1 MEITIML
8 RCYPIIIVLV
18 LAALTGCGESA
29 SKADMDKQQA
39 DTVSQQTAAET
50 APAATPSTV
59 PDSNEL
65 LAHIDKYLT
74 AMIPVTDSDPGILQ
88 LKNQL
93 PGITVQKALVELTAY
108 TYDNEKKYTD
118 YYPFQNLE
126 PGETKAIRLTR
137 MSHGERITTRVVKL
151 KAEALTGDS
160 TLLLG
165 KRP

>member
-1 MEITIML
+1 ML
-8 RCYPIIIVLV
+8 RCYPIIIVLL

-29 SKADMDKQQA
+29 SKADLDKQQA
-39 DTVSQQTAAET
+39 DTLSQKKAAET
-50 APAATPSTV
+50 APSVPQSTV
-59 PDSNEL
+59 PDTNEL
-65 LAHIDKYLT
+65 LAHIDQYLP

-108 TYDNEKKYTD
+108 TDDNKKKYTD

-137 MSHGERITTRVVKL
+137 GTHGERITTRVVKL
-151 KAEALTGDS
+151 KAEALTGES

-165 KRP
+165 NRP